1 MLTDERESIRHLCYL
16 VTPDCKHGL
25 THSHD
30 RINRVQVAQRF
41 VLSPHQSESLVW
53 FRVMLFYR

>member
-1 MLTDERESIRHLCYL
+1 MLTDETGCIRHLCYL

-25 THSHD
+25 IHSD
-30 RINRVQVAQRF
+30 ARISQVEVAQRL

-53 FRVMLFYR
+53 FRVAG